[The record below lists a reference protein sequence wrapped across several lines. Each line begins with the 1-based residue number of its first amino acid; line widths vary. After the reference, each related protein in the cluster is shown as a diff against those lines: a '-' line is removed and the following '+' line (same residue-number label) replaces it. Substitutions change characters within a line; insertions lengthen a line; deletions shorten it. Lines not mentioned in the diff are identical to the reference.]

1 MKNHFVRGGN
11 VIKKL
16 GVGRSIL
23 DELMEHKIARPMND
37 PRKDLG
43 ENEKYSLDIA
53 VWINPHNQTCFN
65 SMWCDYQNLQDW
77 MEGKGPMVKGDNDF
91 EKKKYWDYAVAE
103 AEDTEHMIWSIL
115 YHWKWFDS
123 FVTDFDPHK
132 HAASHGISS
141 TIQNPLKINKKDPAE
156 TIKAMFVP
164 YIAEMCKDME
174 YRSWSNIRH
183 EAEKEW
189 LGIKRT
195 LYCLGIGY
203 MAACNTPEEICN
215 LSWVTG
221 IVESKA
227 YYLGLLKAGKP
238 LPDFAW
244 LSQKEQDKYKKD
256 KEDLNL

>member
-11 VIKKL
+11 IIKKL

-37 PRKDLG
+37 PREKMEG
-43 ENEKYSLDIA
+43 EEKYSPDIA
-53 VWINPHNQTCFN
+53 VWINPYNQTCFN
-65 SMWCDYQNLQDW
+65 AMWCDYQNLEDW
-77 MEGKGPMVKGDNDF
+77 MNGKGPMVKGDTDE

-103 AEDTEHMIWSIL
+103 SEDTEHIMWSIL
-115 YHWKWFDS
+115 YHWRWFDS

-132 HAASHGISS
+132 HSQNYGISS
-141 TIQNPLKINKKDPAE
+141 TIKNPLKLNKKNPEE

-164 YIAEMCKDME
+164 YVAEMSKDME
-174 YRSWSNIRH
+174 YRKWCHIRQ

-189 LGIKRT
+189 YGIKRT
-195 LYCLGIGY
+195 LYCLGIGT
-203 MAACNTPEEICN
+203 MAACNTPEEITN

-227 YYLGLLKAGKP
+227 YYLGLLKAGKT

-244 LSQKEQDKYKKD
+244 LSEKIYDKYKKD
-256 KEDLNL
+256 KDDL